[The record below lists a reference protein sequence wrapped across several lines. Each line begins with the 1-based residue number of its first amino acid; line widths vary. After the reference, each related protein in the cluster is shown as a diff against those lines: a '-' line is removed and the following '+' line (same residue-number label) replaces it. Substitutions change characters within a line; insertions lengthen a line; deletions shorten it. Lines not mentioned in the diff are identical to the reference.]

1 MMNKATMNKALAL
14 CTLIGVPLLNS
25 AYAADAFP
33 SRPIRFLVPGATGS
47 SQDVL
52 SRIVA
57 GKMAQQMNQQVVVD
71 VRAGAS
77 GIIGIELGK
86 AAAPDGYT
94 IIAATSTL
102 FASLP
107 ALKTNLSYDPDR
119 DFAPLS
125 RMAMVAN
132 VMTVNAGL
140 GVETVA
146 DLVKLAKAKPGQ
158 LNYGSA
164 GNGSPAH
171 LAGAM
176 FDVLAQ
182 VKTNHV
188 PYKGAAQALIDV
200 IGGQLQYLV
209 TSPLVAMPHAKGGR
223 IKVLGTTGAKRDPL
237 LPDLPTVA
245 DTVPG
250 YDITQWWGVV
260 VPARTPAPVAARLH
274 AELITA
280 LRSAEVRDLVAK
292 QGASMH
298 PESPAEFS
306 AFMRAERARVA
317 RLGKQANIRLD
328 D

>member
-1 MMNKATMNKALAL
+1 VK
-14 CTLIGVPLLNS
+14 TLRIFGACAAAVFSQP
-25 AYAADAFP
+25 ACAADEFP
-33 SRPIRFLVPGATGS
+33 ARPIRFLVPGATGS
-47 SQDVL
+47 SQDLL

-57 GKMAQQMNQQVVVD
+57 NKLAQQMNQQVVVD

-77 GIIGIELGK
+77 GLIGIELGK

-107 ALKTNLSYDPDR
+107 ALKANLSYEADR

-132 VMTVNAGL
+132 VMTVNAAL

-146 DLVKLAKAKPGQ
+146 DLVKLAKARPGQ

-176 FDVLAQ
+176 FDLLAR

-188 PYKGAAQALIDV
+188 PYKGAAQALTDV

-223 IKVLGTTGAKRDPL
+223 IKVLATTGAKRDPL
-237 LPDLPTVA
+237 IPELPTVA
-245 DTVPG
+245 DEIPG
-250 YDITQWWGVV
+250 YNITQWWGIV
-260 VPARTPAPVAARLH
+260 VPARTPAPIATRLH
-274 AELITA
+274 AELIKA
-280 LRSAEVRDLVAK
+280 LQSPEVRDLIAR
-292 QGASMH
+292 QGASVQ

-306 AFMRAERARVA
+306 AFMRAERMRIAN
-317 RLGKQANIRLD
+317 LGKQANIRLD

>member
-1 MMNKATMNKALAL
+1 MIDTLRTL
-14 CTLIGVPLLNS
+14 CWLSGMVLLQS
-25 AYAADAFP
+25 AMAADSYP

-47 SQDVL
+47 SQDLL

-57 GKMAQQMNQQVVVD
+57 NKLSQQLGQQVVVD

-77 GIIGIELGK
+77 GVIGIEIGK

-102 FASLP
+102 FAGLP
-107 ALKTNLSYDPDR
+107 ALKSKLSYDPDR
-119 DFAPLS
+119 DFAPLT
-125 RMAMVAN
+125 RMATVAN

-140 GVETVA
+140 GVESVA

-176 FDVLAQ
+176 FDVLAD
-182 VKTNHV
+182 VKTSHV
-188 PYKGAAQALIDV
+188 PYKGAAQALTDV
-200 IGGQLQYLV
+200 IGGQLQYLI

-223 IKVLGTTGAKRDPL
+223 IKVLATTGAKRDPL
-237 LPDLPTVA
+237 IPDLPTVA

-250 YDITQWWGVV
+250 YQITQWWGVA
-260 VPARTPAPVAARLH
+260 VPAKTPPAIIAKLH
-274 AELITA
+274 AEIIKA
-280 LRSAEVRDLVAK
+280 LQAPEVRDLVAK
-292 QGASMH
+292 QGATVQ
-298 PESPAEFS
+298 PESPAEFA
-306 AFMRAERARVA
+306 AFMLAERVRISN
-317 RLGKQANIRLD
+317 LGKQANIRLD

>member
-1 MMNKATMNKALAL
+1 MNRLRALGCVL
-14 CTLIGVPLLNS
+14 GVTLLQP
-25 AYAADAFP
+25 AWAAEDYP

-52 SRIVA
+52 SRIV
-57 GKMAQQMNQQVVVD
+57 GNKLSQQLGQQVVVD

-77 GIIGIELGK
+77 GVIGIELGK

-102 FASLP
+102 FAGLP
-107 ALKTNLSYDPDR
+107 ALKTKLSYDPDR
-119 DFAPLS
+119 DFAPLT

-140 GVETVA
+140 GVDSVA

-176 FDVLAQ
+176 FDLLAG

-188 PYKGAAQALIDV
+188 PYKGAAQALTDV
-200 IGGQLQYLV
+200 IGGQLQYLI
-209 TSPLVAMPHAKGGR
+209 TSPLVAMPHAHGGR
-223 IKVLGTTGAKRDPL
+223 IKVLATTGAKRDPL
-237 LPDLPTVA
+237 IPELPAVTE
-245 DTVPG
+245 TVPG
-250 YDITQWWGVV
+250 YEITQWWGVV
-260 VPARTPAPVAARLH
+260 VPANTPAAIANKLH
-274 AELITA
+274 TELVKA
-280 LRSAEVRDLVAK
+280 LQAPEVRDLIAR
-292 QGASMH
+292 QGASVQ
-298 PESPAEFS
+298 PESPAQFA
-306 AFMRAERARVA
+306 AFMRAERARIA
-317 RLGKQANIRLD
+317 NLGRQAHIRLD

>member
-1 MMNKATMNKALAL
+1 VNKPGALFAL
-14 CTLIGVPLLNS
+14 LVAAAPMVF
-25 AYAADAFP
+25 AADVFP
-33 SRPIRFLVPGATGS
+33 LRPIRFLVPGATGS
-47 SQDVL
+47 SQDL
-52 SRIVA
+52 LARIVA
-57 GKMAQQMNQQVVVD
+57 NKLAQQFNQQVVVD

-77 GIIGIELGK
+77 GVIGIELGK
-86 AAAPDGYT
+86 AAAADGYT

-107 ALKTNLSYDPDR
+107 ALKPKLSYDPDR

-140 GVETVA
+140 GVDTVA
-146 DLVKLAKAKPGQ
+146 DLVRLAKTKPGQ

-171 LAGAM
+171 LAGAL
-176 FDVLAQ
+176 FDLLAQ

-188 PYKGAAQALIDV
+188 PYKGAAQALTDV
-200 IGGQLQYLV
+200 IGGQLQYLI

-223 IKVLGTTGAKRDPL
+223 IKVLATTGAKRDPL
-237 LPDLPTVA
+237 IPELPTVA

-260 VPARTPAPVAARLH
+260 VPARTPAPIAARLH
-274 AELITA
+274 AELVKA
-280 LRSAEVRDLVAK
+280 LGSPDVRDLIAK
-292 QGASMH
+292 QGASVQ

-306 AFMRAERARVA
+306 AFMRAERARIA
-317 RLGKQANIRLD
+317 NLGKQANIRLD

>member
-1 MMNKATMNKALAL
+1 MNLLKGLAGLLIAMPTQTTAATDN
-14 CTLIGVPLLNS
+14 
-25 AYAADAFP
+25 YP

-57 GKMAQQMNQQVVVD
+57 NKLSQQLKQQVVVD

-77 GIIGIELGK
+77 GMIGIELGK
-86 AAAPDGYT
+86 AAVPDGYT
-94 IIAATSTL
+94 IIVATSTL

-107 ALKTNLSYDPDR
+107 ALKQKLSYDPDR
-119 DFAPLS
+119 DFMPLS
-125 RMAMVAN
+125 RLATVSN
-132 VMTVNAGL
+132 VLTVNAGL
-140 GVETVA
+140 GVDSVA
-146 DLVKLAKAKPGQ
+146 DLVRLAKAKAGQ

-176 FDVLAQ
+176 FDFLAQ

-188 PYKGAAQALIDV
+188 PYKGAAQALTDV

-223 IKVLGTTGAKRDPL
+223 IKVLATTGARRDPL
-237 LPDLPTVA
+237 IPELATVA
-245 DTVPG
+245 ETVPG

-260 VPARTPAPVAARLH
+260 VPAHTPAPIVTRLH
-274 AELITA
+274 AELVRA
-280 LRSAEVRDLVAK
+280 LQSPDVRDFVAK
-292 QGASMH
+292 QGASVQ
-298 PESPAEFS
+298 PESPADFT
-306 AFMRAERARVA
+306 AFMRAERARIA
-317 RLGKQANIRLD
+317 NLGKQADIRLD
-328 D
+328 N